1 MTVREMNHALENC
14 LKSKGNYAGLV
25 HSLYQLECSDGL
37 IEAIVVGAMGEAV
50 RNRVAPLI
58 AMVRAYEH
66 LSPSEQIDMLY
77 SIVEKQ
83 DAESLSDTRDER
95 LTA

>member
-1 MTVREMNHALENC
+1 MTVRDINHALENC
-14 LKSKGNYAGLV
+14 LQSKGNYAGLV
-25 HSLYQLECSDGL
+25 HSLYELECSDGL

-50 RNRVAPLI
+50 RNRIAPLI

-83 DAESLSDTRDER
+83 DAASLGQTHEER